1 MRFSGNRSEIG
12 AERETADAHPD
23 RVSVMHTWPFP
34 GIPPELFETLTADE
48 RRTLEA
54 LTQTYLEH
62 VAQRQQRPPVTN
74 D

>member
-1 MRFSGNRSEIG
+1 
-12 AERETADAHPD
+12 
-23 RVSVMHTWPFP
+23 MHTWPFP
-34 GIPPELFETLTADE
+34 NIPPELFETLTDDE

-62 VAQRQQRPPVTN
+62 VAHRQQRPPVAN